1 MVLKYHTM
9 KIFAA
14 ALLCLLPAICPAKDV
29 EIKLLQTSDIHGNLF
44 PENFI
49 TMTPAQGGMSRIS
62 TIVKNY
68 REKYGDN
75 VILLD
80 NGDIL
85 QGQPSVY
92 YYNYVDTISPHITA
106 QVMNYMGYDAGNVG
120 NHDVETGRHTLDRWA
135 KDCNMPILGANI
147 LDKNTGEPHFTPYK
161 VFERDGVKIAVLGM
175 ITPAIPVWL
184 SEDIW
189 EGLTFVDMEES
200 ARQWIPI
207 IKSKENPDIII
218 GLFHAGKSGTVL
230 SGFKENPSME
240 IARNVPGFD
249 MILFGHDHL
258 VENRKIKNIAGD
270 SVLLMNPANTGQALT
285 DITLKVSLDDNG
297 KVIGKSIDGTLADV
311 NKYQPDKEFM
321 SLFAPQIDTIRQYV
335 SEPVGFFTDSIT
347 SDDVLF
353 GPSKLIDLIHEFQ
366 LESTGADIS
375 FAAPISTNASIKAG
389 TIHMS
394 DLFSLYKYENALY
407 VLQLTGK
414 EIKDYLEFSYALWT
428 DRIEKDG
435 DHLLLFKEQQG
446 AGEAMRAKLKN
457 PPYNF
462 DSAAGIKYVVDVT
475 KPAGEKITI
484 TSMAD
489 GTPFDMDKTYKVAL
503 SSYRG
508 NGGGEH
514 LTKGVG
520 LDSKGIA
527 DRIIYRSKTDLRSII
542 ADRIRKKGRIT
553 PRTLDTW
560 KFIPEDVARKA
571 AEKDAL
577 LLR

>member
-92 YYNYVDTISPHITA
+92 YYNYVDTLSPHITA

-135 KDCNMPILGANI
+135 KDCKMPILGANI

-258 VENRKIKNIAGD
+258 VENRKIENIAGD
-270 SVLLMNPANTGQALT
+270 SVLLMNPANTGQVLT

-571 AEKDAL
+571 SEKDAR

>member
-68 REKYGDN
+68 REKYGEN

-92 YYNYVDTISPHITA
+92 YFNYVDTLSPHITA

-258 VENRKIKNIAGD
+258 VENRKIENIAGD
-270 SVLLMNPANTGQALT
+270 SVLLMNPANTGQVLT

-428 DRIEKDG
+428 DRIEKEG
-435 DHLLLFKEQQG
+435 DHLLLFKEQQA
-446 AGEAMRAKLKN
+446 AGEDMRAKLKN

-560 KFIPEDVARKA
+560 KFIPENVARKA

>member
-49 TMTPAQGGMSRIS
+49 AMTPAQGGMSRIS

-92 YYNYVDTISPHITA
+92 YYNYVDTLSPHITA

-135 KDCNMPILGANI
+135 KDCKMPILGANI

-230 SGFKENPSME
+230 SGFKANPSME

-258 VENRKIKNIAGD
+258 VENRKIENIAGD
-270 SVLLMNPANTGQALT
+270 SVLLMNPANTGQVLT

-311 NKYQPDKEFM
+311 NKFQPDKEFM
-321 SLFAPQIDTIRQYV
+321 SLFAPQIDSIRQYV

-428 DRIEKDG
+428 DRIEKES
-435 DHLLLFKEQQG
+435 DHLLLFKEQQA
-446 AGEAMRAKLKN
+446 AGEDMRAKLKN

-571 AEKDAL
+571 AEKDAR

>member
-1 MVLKYHTM
+1 M

-14 ALLCLLPAICPAKDV
+14 ALLCLLPAVCPAKDV
-29 EIKLLQTSDIHGNLF
+29 EIKILQTSDIHGNLF

-49 TMTPAQGGMSRIS
+49 TMTPAKGGMSRIAKL
-62 TIVKNY
+62 VKDY
-68 REKYGDN
+68 RGKYGDN

-92 YYNYVDTISPHITA
+92 YYNYVDTLSPHITA

-120 NHDVETGRHTLDRWA
+120 NHDVETGRRTLDRWVA
-135 KDCNMPILGANI
+135 DCKMPILGANI

-184 SEDIW
+184 SEDLW

-200 ARQWIPI
+200 ARKWIPI
-207 IKSKENPDIII
+207 IKSKENPDIIV

-230 SGFKENPSME
+230 SGIKENPSME
-240 IARNVPGFD
+240 IARNIPGFD
-249 MILFGHDHL
+249 LILFGHDHL
-258 VENRKIKNIAGD
+258 VENKKIENIAGD
-270 SVLLMNPANTGQALT
+270 SVLLMNPANTGQVIT
-285 DITLKVSLDDNG
+285 DVTIKVSLDEKG
-297 KVIGKSIDGTLADV
+297 KVTDKSITGTLADV
-311 NKYQPDKEFM
+311 NKYQPDNEFM
-321 SLFAPQIDTIRQYV
+321 STFSPQIATVREYV

-407 VLQLTGK
+407 VMELTGK
-414 EIKDYLEFSYALWT
+414 EIKDYLEFSYSLWT
-428 DRIEKDG
+428 DRMKDEN

-484 TSMAD
+484 MSMAD
-489 GTPFDMDKTYKVAL
+489 GAPFDMDKTYKVAL

-542 ADRIRKKGRIT
+542 ADRIRKKGHIT

-560 KFIPEDVARKA
+560 KFIPEDMARKA
-571 AEKDAL
+571 AEKDAR

>member
-92 YYNYVDTISPHITA
+92 YYNYVDTLSPHITA

-147 LDKNTGEPHFTPYK
+147 LDKNTGEPHFSPYK

-230 SGFKENPSME
+230 SGYKENPSME

-258 VENRKIKNIAGD
+258 VENRKIENIAGD
-270 SVLLMNPANTGQALT
+270 SVLLMNPANTGQVLT

-428 DRIEKDG
+428 DRIEKEG
-435 DHLLLFKEQQG
+435 DHLLLFKEQQA

>member
-1 MVLKYHTM
+1 M

-29 EIKLLQTSDIHGNLF
+29 EIKILQTSDIHGNLF

-49 TMTPAQGGMSRIS
+49 SMTPAKGGMSRIAKL
-62 TIVKNY
+62 VKDY

-92 YYNYVDTISPHITA
+92 YYNYVDTLSPHITA

-120 NHDVETGRHTLDRWA
+120 NHDVETGRRTLDRWA
-135 KDCNMPILGANI
+135 KDCKMPILGANI
-147 LDKNTGEPHFTPYK
+147 LDKNTGEPHFTPYT

-189 EGLTFVDMEES
+189 KGLTFADMEES
-200 ARQWIPI
+200 ARKWIPI
-207 IKSKENPDIII
+207 IKSKENPDIIV
-218 GLFHAGKSGTVL
+218 GLFHAGKSGTIL
-230 SGFKENPSME
+230 SGIKENPSME
-240 IARNVPGFD
+240 IARNVTGFD
-249 MILFGHDHL
+249 LILFGHDHL
-258 VENRKIKNIAGD
+258 VENKKIQNIAGD
-270 SVLLMNPANTGQALT
+270 SVLLMNPANTGQVIT
-285 DITLKVSLDDNG
+285 DVTIKVSLDEKG
-297 KVIGKSIDGTLADV
+297 KVTDKSITGTLADV

-321 SLFAPQIDTIRQYV
+321 STFSPQIATVREYV
-335 SEPVGFFTDSIT
+335 SEPIGVFTESVT
-347 SDDVLF
+347 SDGTLF
-353 GPSKLIDLIHEFQ
+353 GPSKLVDLIHEFQ
-366 LESTGADIS
+366 LENTGADIS

-407 VLQLTGK
+407 VMELTGK
-414 EIKDYLEFSYALWT
+414 EIKDYLEFSYSLWT
-428 DRIEKDG
+428 DRMKNENS
-435 DHLLLFKEQQG
+435 HLLLFKEQQA

-462 DSAAGIKYVVDVT
+462 DSAAGIKYEVDVA
-475 KPAGEKITI
+475 KPTGSKINI
-484 TSMAD
+484 ISMAD
-489 GTPFDMDKTYKVAL
+489 GTPFDMNKTYKVAL

-520 LDSKGIA
+520 LGSNGIA
-527 DRIIYRSKTDLRSII
+527 DRIIYRSKKDLRSII
-542 ADRIRKKGRIT
+542 ADQIRKKGQIT
-553 PRTLDTW
+553 PHILDSW
-560 KFIPEDVARKA
+560 KFIPEDMVRKA
-571 AEKDAL
+571 AERDAQ

>member
-92 YYNYVDTISPHITA
+92 YYNYVDTLSPHITA

-135 KDCNMPILGANI
+135 KDCKMPILGANI

-258 VENRKIKNIAGD
+258 VENRKIENIAGD
-270 SVLLMNPANTGQALT
+270 SVLLMNPANTGQVLT

-428 DRIEKDG
+428 DRIEKEG

-560 KFIPEDVARKA
+560 KFIPENVARKA

>member
-29 EIKLLQTSDIHGNLF
+29 EIELLQTSDIHGNLF

-135 KDCNMPILGANI
+135 KDCKMPILGANI

-258 VENRKIKNIAGD
+258 VENRKIENIAGD
-270 SVLLMNPANTGQALT
+270 SVLLMNPANTGQVLT

-428 DRIEKDG
+428 DRIEKEG